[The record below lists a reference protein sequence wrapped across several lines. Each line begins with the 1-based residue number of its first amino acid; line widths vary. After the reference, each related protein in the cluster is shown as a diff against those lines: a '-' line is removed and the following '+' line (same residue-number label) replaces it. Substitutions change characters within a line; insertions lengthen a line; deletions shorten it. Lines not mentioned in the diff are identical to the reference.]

1 MNEPE
6 AELGMKA
13 FATLGEDWANAL
25 LLSDHLEKMSVA
37 QGDTP
42 PHSMVSTFTEVMPSE
57 GTVRRLCSVS
67 DSVHAAD
74 SIPSELNRF
83 SSVSTD
89 KFLAKTTT
97 PLSGDNEL
105 SCQNITNFQQQFGIS
120 CTSEAAKK
128 EDGGTQQMFWLS
140 GEADVGTPNVL
151 SNSQPSSKVLDQLL
165 QHDDTLEWKST
176 DVVEDDEVNYALV
189 DTGMTPALL

>member
-1 MNEPE
+1 
-6 AELGMKA
+6 
-13 FATLGEDWANAL
+13 
-25 LLSDHLEKMSVA
+25 MSVA